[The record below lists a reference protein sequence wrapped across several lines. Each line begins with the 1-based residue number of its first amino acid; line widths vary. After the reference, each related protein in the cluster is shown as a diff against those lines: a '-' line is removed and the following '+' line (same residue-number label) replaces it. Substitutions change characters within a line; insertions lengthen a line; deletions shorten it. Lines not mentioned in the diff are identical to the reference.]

1 MKHLKKTFHLRRKKM
16 KKLLMLIAISVIVG
30 GAVFAQ
36 ESEGEK
42 APAQKKSGGFGLS
55 IGGGGLFSAD
65 FTSWTAP
72 DLDPKDSM
80 DQTTAGGGF
89 GLFFDATYVE
99 VDLAMVFGSTKYNN
113 KDSEKLFLDDKSINQ
128 TALRIGALGKYPIS
142 LSDKVTFFPLL
153 GLDYHIVLNAT
164 LDGEDPYKDKKDADG
179 NDMTA
184 TGELSALWIK
194 LGVGADF
201 ALTDKLFLRGEFLYG
216 LGLNNKSE
224 RDQIK
229 SWKDNDTTATALDHG
244 LDVKVLVGYKL

>member
-1 MKHLKKTFHLRRKKM
+1 
-16 KKLLMLIAISVIVG
+16 MLIAISVIVG

-55 IGGGGLFSAD
+55 IGGGGLFTAD
-65 FTSWTAP
+65 FTSWTIP
-72 DLDPKDSM
+72 DLDPKDSH
-80 DQTTAGGGF
+80 DSTTAGGGF

-99 VDLAMVFGSTKYNN
+99 VDLALVFGSTDATN
-113 KDSEKLFLDDKSINQ
+113 KDFEYVNPINT

-153 GLDYHIVLNAT
+153 GLDWHIVLDAT
-164 LDGEDPYKDKKDADG
+164 QDGEKLYDSDAKDSDG
-179 NDMTA
+179 NDTSA
-184 TGELSALWIK
+184 TNELSALWIK

-229 SWKDNDTTATALDHG
+229 SWKDKYDKTATALDHG